1 MLLPGRNKNWSV
13 LGLGLVCLLTFAM
26 GCGGGGG
33 GGGGGGPV
41 ATVTRET
48 LTSGK
53 VSSGTPFNF
62 SATVTGGSPTGQAQL
77 LEGGTV
83 LATAAVSGGA
93 ATFQTAA
100 LPVGTHS
107 IRVHYLGDVGTLAST
122 SGTLNV
128 TVTGT
133 TSIAITT
140 NPVATPAVPPIS
152 LTLN

>member
-1 MLLPGRNKNWSV
+1 
-13 LGLGLVCLLTFAM
+13 
-26 GCGGGGG
+26 
-33 GGGGGGPV
+33 V

-48 LTSGK
+48 VTSGK
-53 VSSGTPFNF
+53 VSSGNSFNF

-93 ATFQTAA
+93 ASFQTAA
-100 LPVGTHS
+100 LPIGTHA
-107 IRVHYLGDVGTLAST
+107 IRVHYAGDAGTLAST

-140 NPVATPAVPPIS
+140 SPVATPAVPPIS
-152 LTLN
+152 LTIN